1 MSGPETIS
9 TVPTK
14 THTDLAIKTIP
25 QTKPN
30 YKNLPKFLLS
40 NIQSFGSSENTD
52 KTTEV
57 EAVLDHNGIDIAT
70 LTETWLSENNKDQ
83 INLNN
88 YVNFHLIRKNTLRS
102 SGGVSILIRENIP
115 ANIIKIKVPDHIE
128 ALWVS
133 VRPNWLPRAFS
144 NIIVCGVY
152 YPGHSSEY
160 APDQSDIILHLTET
174 IHYLSSKYANP
185 LFVIM
190 GDFNDLKTNE
200 IRNACS
206 LKQVVK
212 VPTRKNATL
221 DLILTNKSNNFYKEP
236 ITLPSI
242 STSDHLCVL
251 YEPIAYTNINHEK
264 TKVFTRKFHKSAMI
278 AFGAWLISFNWQ
290 ILINIPDVNLKV
302 AYFFTIMWASIERFF
317 PQIQVIAA
325 KDDKKWI
332 TPKIKTLIA
341 DRQKAH
347 LCGNTQ
353 KRNLLAAKVRLE
365 IKKAKRKY
373 NEAKAKTFSNANA
386 KDWFQHISKII
397 NNGKRNNI
405 VLNNIPELSQKPFNE
420 IVDIVNNHFAT
431 ICKTYPPTNHS
442 QTNNNPSEA
451 DLTLISE
458 MYTYKLLNKFSKKL
472 LVQEIFK
479 DKYYKCLQFLWHS
492 LFLTLQIVP

>member
-14 THTDLAIKTIP
+14 THTDIAIKDTP
-25 QTKPN
+25 QTKLN
-30 YKNLPKFLLS
+30 YKTLPKFLLS

-57 EAVLDHNGIDIAT
+57 EAVLDLNGIDIAT

-83 INLNN
+83 IKLNN

-144 NIIVCGVY
+144 NIVVCGVY
-152 YPGHSSEY
+152 YPRHRSEY

-174 IHYLSSKYANP
+174 MHHLSSKYANP

-221 DLILTNKSNNFYKEP
+221 DLILTNKSNNLYKEP

-251 YEPIAYTNINHEK
+251 YELIAYTNSIMK
-264 TKVFTRKFHKSAMI
+264 KLKFLKSVMI
-278 AFGAWLISFNWQ
+278 AFGAW
-290 ILINIPDVNLKV
+290 
-302 AYFFTIMWASIERFF
+302 
-317 PQIQVIAA
+317 
-325 KDDKKWI
+325 
-332 TPKIKTLIA
+332 
-341 DRQKAH
+341 
-347 LCGNTQ
+347 
-353 KRNLLAAKVRLE
+353 
-365 IKKAKRKY
+365 
-373 NEAKAKTFSNANA
+373 
-386 KDWFQHISKII
+386 
-397 NNGKRNNI
+397 
-405 VLNNIPELSQKPFNE
+405 
-420 IVDIVNNHFAT
+420 
-431 ICKTYPPTNHS
+431 
-442 QTNNNPSEA
+442 
-451 DLTLISE
+451 
-458 MYTYKLLNKFSKKL
+458 
-472 LVQEIFK
+472 
-479 DKYYKCLQFLWHS
+479 
-492 LFLTLQIVP
+492 